1 MEKEV
6 EATPYAIIQ
15 LCDVCETGELLPT
28 GNNKYMPVVKI
39 EHKCSFCGELRYFK
53 ETYPAIRF
61 LINREVP
68 L

>member
-28 GNNKYMPVVKI
+28 GNNK
-39 EHKCSFCGELRYFK
+39 
-53 ETYPAIRF
+53 
-61 LINREVP
+61 
-68 L
+68 